1 MLGEMLGEESSKV
14 TGYRVLPPEGGVPKV
29 EVSFEASG
37 TLLGIAETTI
47 ATYWSVARPDG
58 SLFGEAH
65 GIVTGAGGETATWVA
80 NGVGKMTGKGSAASW
95 RGAVYYQTAA
105 PPWARL
111 NSVVAVFEYEADGNG
126 NSTAKLRE

>member
-1 MLGEMLGEESSKV
+1 MGSSCWAKCSV
-14 TGYRVLPPEGGVPKV
+14 KRAARLPAIGCCRPKAG
-29 EVSFEASG
+29 FP
-37 TLLGIAETTI
+37 
-47 ATYWSVARPDG
+47 R
-58 SLFGEAH
+58 LFGEAH